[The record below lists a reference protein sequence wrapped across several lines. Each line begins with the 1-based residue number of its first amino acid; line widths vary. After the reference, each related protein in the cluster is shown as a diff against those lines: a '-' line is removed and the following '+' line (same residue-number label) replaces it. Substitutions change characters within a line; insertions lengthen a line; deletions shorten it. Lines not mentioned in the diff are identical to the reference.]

1 MVDISSNKY
10 SVLPR
15 YKKVLIITDSTVA
28 GLYLWDLHREL
39 TLREC
44 SVYEVIL
51 PSGESSKSLEN
62 VQMIYEILSDAA
74 FSRSDYIVALG
85 GGVITDISGF
95 CAATYLRGLNYISIP
110 TTLLA
115 MVDAAHGG
123 KCGVDLKYGKNL
135 VGTFYDPEH
144 IIIDVNFLKTL
155 PKAVFAEGM
164 AEVIKYAFIM
174 DSSLYEMLNEFLV
187 KFSLVNIDIKEDI
200 KNNNYRFDDETL
212 RLTEEIIY
220 RCVEDKNSIVIKDK
234 NDHGIRRILNFGHTF
249 GHAIEAISNYKVSHG
264 YSVAVGMVMIT
275 KLSVKSGKTNE
286 RVLKSLIK
294 MLKDFE
300 LPTDISEIG
309 DFLIMPEEDITDKI
323 SNAVIYDK
331 KHDGDELYVVI
342 ADSIG
347 SSKIIKY
354 EELK

>member
-1 MVDISSNKY
+1 MVDINSDKY

-51 PSGESSKSLEN
+51 PCGESSKSLEN

-123 KCGVDLKYGKNL
+123 KCGVDLQCGKNL

-174 DSSLYEMLNEFLV
+174 DSSLYEVLNEYLV
-187 KFSLVNIDIKEDI
+187 KFALVNIDIKDDAV
-200 KNNNYRFDDETL
+200 NTNYRFNDETL
-212 RLTEEIIY
+212 KLTDEIIKK
-220 RCVEDKNSIVIKDK
+220 CIEDKNSIVIKDK

-249 GHAIEAISNYKVSHG
+249 GHAIEVTGNYKVSHG
-264 YSVAVGMVMIT
+264 HSVALGMVMIT

-286 RVLKSLIK
+286 EVLKSLIK

-300 LPTDISEIG
+300 LPTEIAEISEFSKMS
-309 DFLIMPEEDITDKI
+309 DEDIMDKI